1 MVIKLKQFGRTRC
14 RSLSKPGQGLVEFAL
29 ALTVF
34 LIIAFGV
41 MDLARVFHTI
51 VTVTAAAREGARFY
65 TRNPNNQNGARDAA
79 FNEAQGSGITLNYA
93 QIAATCVDLNGNG
106 WCDGGQPA
114 TVTVQHSFATVMGN
128 LFAASPLTITRSVQM
143 MVP

>member
-1 MVIKLKQFGRTRC
+1 MIEIEQAQRIKRRNSPLR
-14 RSLSKPGQGLVEFAL
+14 GQGLVEFAL
-29 ALTVF
+29 ALTAF

-51 VTVTAAAREGARFY
+51 VTVTAAAREGARYY
-65 TRNPNNQNGARDAA
+65 TRNPKDQS
-79 FNEAQGSGITLNYA
+79 EAQGSGINLNYA

-106 WCDGGQPA
+106 QCDGGQPA
-114 TVTVQHSFATVMGN
+114 TVTVQHTFTTVMGN